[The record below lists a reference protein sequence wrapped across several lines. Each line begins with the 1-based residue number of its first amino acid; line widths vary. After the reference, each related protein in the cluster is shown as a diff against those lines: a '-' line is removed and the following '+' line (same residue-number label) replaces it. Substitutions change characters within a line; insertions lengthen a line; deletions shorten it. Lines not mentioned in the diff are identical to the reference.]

1 MIPINQ
7 NGHRTQLSSLPGC
20 ATASHLYALL
30 PFSHFFIGYLSVS
43 KGASRGKTGTL
54 TRSESDSFFGIF
66 FFFFSSW
73 AFGTVRPGGGLVVA
87 KHARVPELDVRVLL
101 LQLLLLVP
109 YPAPALLKVAM
120 MYDLDTLPLQRDG
133 FFFPLPLTYRFV
145 SFDPVLSYSSSSGAN
160 YQCRGPVMFSFL
172 TCYRMRR
179 DFGRTRLVG

>member
-1 MIPINQ
+1 MDTGRSFRACRVVPQQVIFMLFSLSHTFSSGIYLFPRALRGERR
-7 NGHRTQLSSLPGC
+7 GHSQGAKATLSSG
-20 ATASHLYALL
+20 S
-30 PFSHFFIGYLSVS
+30 
-43 KGASRGKTGTL
+43 
-54 TRSESDSFFGIF
+54 F